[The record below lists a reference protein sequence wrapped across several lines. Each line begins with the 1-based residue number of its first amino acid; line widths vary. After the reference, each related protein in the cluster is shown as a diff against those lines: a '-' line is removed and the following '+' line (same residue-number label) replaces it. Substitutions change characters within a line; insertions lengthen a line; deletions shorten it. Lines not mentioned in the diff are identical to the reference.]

1 MRLSERQSLD
11 YLKNNGYKIS
21 RQYFYELKKETQEY
35 TKQRLYLIASKEY
48 LDQHVERIETL
59 KSINNEMWD
68 NYRKEKDPSKRIQV
82 LKQIADLQLYLSS
95 YYDSTRYIMEQG
107 VKQQEKEQEQKRK
120 KKRITIQD
128 AKKKNYESRIKSG
141 IVTAI
146 ILQQF
151 MQHECY
157 NS

>member
-1 MRLSERQSLD
+1 MSC
-11 YLKNNGYKIS
+11 
-21 RQYFYELKKETQEY
+21 
-35 TKQRLYLIASKEY
+35 
-48 LDQHVERIETL
+48 V
-59 KSINNEMWD
+59 
-68 NYRKEKDPSKRIQV
+68 RKEKDPSKRIQV

>member
-1 MRLSERQSLD
+1 
-11 YLKNNGYKIS
+11 
-21 RQYFYELKKETQEY
+21 
-35 TKQRLYLIASKEY
+35 
-48 LDQHVERIETL
+48 
-59 KSINNEMWD
+59 
-68 NYRKEKDPSKRIQV
+68 
-82 LKQIADLQLYLSS
+82 
-95 YYDSTRYIMEQG
+95 MEQG